1 MNIIVKTSA
10 GNCIVRPDTTWE
22 KDNEDFFPPDY
33 IGELSFTPVL
43 FARITKPGKSIGLR
57 FASRYYNLISCGM
70 LLYPENLMDGSPE
83 AFAAASC
90 IDHTSFLSDP
100 LFDKGE
106 LGLRGFRILAGES
119 EIFRTEDNIM
129 SAALIENAL
138 SEASTRVYMR
148 TGDIIAAELA
158 PRTHLCGRSDGNICA
173 KGFFGEDKVLDFNII
188 VD

>member
-10 GNCIVRPDTTWE
+10 GNYIVRPDTTWE

-33 IGELSFTPVL
+33 IEELSFTPVL

-57 FASRYYNLISCGM
+57 FAYRYYNLISCGM

-83 AFAAASC
+83 AFAASSC

-106 LGLRGFRILAGES
+106 LGSRDFRILAGES
-119 EIFRTEDNIM
+119 EIFRSGNM

-138 SEASTRVYMR
+138 SEASARVYMR
-148 TGDIIAAELA
+148 TGDIIAAELS
-158 PRTHLCGRSDGNICA
+158 PRARLCGRTDGNICA